1 MKTFD
6 FYDRGADR
14 PWINPLL
21 TSAVIVGH
29 TTTTSTKLWLR
40 AYQENTYRMVISSEP
55 ILRDNESASDW
66 SPETRRVEGKEIFFL
81 KSVANEGVI
90 REIPD
95 ALLTDASDLKYAHDI
110 TEVWEVTGLKP
121 AQRYYYAAFALNLAI
136 RKTPWEIAPDYQFNR
151 FKTQEV
157 AQKSITF
164 GLFSCH
170 MPYKKNSFDLV
181 NIHMWDRFGDELD
194 QRNGDF
200 ILGVGDQV
208 YVDGNSKTSIWEWLR
223 KNRKEFVK
231 EVKENER
238 VAVMRS
244 WYRDIY
250 RGYWGHRQLR
260 RVLSRFPTYM
270 MWDDHEILDGWGSY
284 DAKERKNLL
293 DSWWDWDNDA
303 EKLSLFYQMY
313 EAAKLTYHEY
323 EHVHNPTTPANQF
336 DYAFTWGEAA
346 FYVLDMRGQRD
357 YTRTTNDRI
366 LGQAQME
373 RFKAWLES
381 DTFKHAQSVFVVSPV
396 PVVHAKSFIVNYL
409 DVLSLA
415 DDLRDQWEHES
426 NWVERDELLDAAFK
440 AAHAHGK
447 PLFLLSGDVHIG
459 AAFHLS
465 HKEYPDTPVYQ
476 LTSSAITYDLP
487 WTQASVLALA
497 VRKRGFLQRDS
508 ENTESNVSFQLLM
521 EPCKTNN
528 FALINVQ
535 NNDQGKVEVRWDLY
549 GSAELSAA
557 VTKLER
563 LVFS

>member
-29 TTTTSTKLWLR
+29 TTATSTKLWLR
-40 AYQENTYRMVISSEP
+40 AYQENTYRMVISPEP

-66 SPETRRVEGKEIFFL
+66 SPETKRVDGKEIFFL

-95 ALLTDASDLKYAHDI
+95 ALLTDASDLEYAHDI
-110 TEVWEVTGLKP
+110 TQVWEVAGLKP

-136 RKTPWEIAPDYQFNR
+136 RKTPWEITPDYQFNR
-151 FKTQEV
+151 FKTQGV

-208 YVDGNSKTSIWEWLR
+208 YVDGNSKVSIWEWLKKIR
-223 KNRKEFVK
+223 TEFVK
-231 EVKENER
+231 EVKEGER

-284 DAKERKNLL
+284 NAEERQDLL
-293 DSWWDWDNDA
+293 DSWWDWNNDE

-323 EHVHNPTTPANQF
+323 EHVRNPTTPINQF
-336 DYAFTWGEAA
+336 DYAFTWGESA

-357 YTRTTNDRI
+357 YTRATDDRI
-366 LGQAQME
+366 LGQAQMQ
-373 RFKAWLES
+373 RFKNWLES
-381 DTFKHAQSVFVVSPV
+381 DTFKHAKSVFVVSPV
-396 PVVHAKSFIVNYL
+396 PVVHVKSFVVNYL

-426 NWVERDELLDAAFK
+426 NWVERDELLNAAFK
-440 AAHAHGK
+440 AANTHGK
-447 PLFLLSGDVHIG
+447 SLYLLSGDVHIG
-459 AAFHLS
+459 AAFRLS
-465 HKEYPDTPVYQ
+465 HKAYKGTSVYQ

-487 WTQASVLALA
+487 WAQASALALA
-497 VRKRGFLQRDS
+497 VKDRGILQRNP
-508 ENTESNVSFQLLM
+508 ENGESNVSFQLLM

-535 NNDQGKVEVRWDLY
+535 TSDQGKVEVGWDLY
-549 GSAELSAA
+549 GSAELGTA

-563 LVFS
+563 LVLV

>member
-6 FYDRGADR
+6 FYDRGSNR

-21 TSAVIVGH
+21 TNAVIVGH
-29 TTTTSTKLWLR
+29 TTTTSTKLWMR
-40 AYQENTYRMVISSEP
+40 AYQENTYRMVICPEP
-55 ILRDNESASDW
+55 ILSDTEMTADW
-66 SPETRRVEGKEIFFL
+66 SPETKVVNGKEVFFL
-81 KSVANEGVI
+81 RSTFNQDII
-90 REIPD
+90 RELPA
-95 ALLTDASDLKYAHDI
+95 ALLTESSDLKYAHDI

-121 AQRYYYAAFALNLAI
+121 GQRYYYAAFALDQTI
-136 RKTPWEIAPDYQFNR
+136 RKTPWEIVPDNQFNR
-151 FKTQEV
+151 FKTQSDEQE
-157 AQKSITF
+157 AITF

-208 YVDGNSKTSIWEWLR
+208 YVDGNSKVSIWEWLR

-231 EVKENER
+231 EVKPEDR
-238 VAVMRS
+238 VEVMRS

-284 DAKERKNLL
+284 TIKERQNLL
-293 DSWWDWDNDA
+293 DSWWDWDDDK

-313 EAAKLTYHEY
+313 EAAKLTFYEY
-323 EHVHNPTTPANQF
+323 EHVHNPTTPADQL
-336 DYAFTWGEAA
+336 DYAFTWGKSA

-366 LGQAQME
+366 LGQAQMQ
-373 RFKAWLES
+373 RFKEWLTS
-381 DTFKHAQSVFVVSPV
+381 DTFKNATSVFVVSPV
-396 PVVHAKSFIVNYL
+396 PVVHVKSFVVNYL
-409 DVLSLA
+409 DILTLT
-415 DDLRDQWEHES
+415 DDMRDQWEHET
-426 NWVERDELLDAAFK
+426 NWVERDELLDAIFN
-440 AAHAHGK
+440 AAHTHEK
-447 PLFLLSGDVHIG
+447 SLYLLSGDVHIG
-459 AAFHLS
+459 AAFRMT
-465 HKEYPDTPVYQ
+465 HKKYSDTHVYQ

-487 WTQASVLALA
+487 WVQASALA
-497 VRKRGFLQRDS
+497 WAVKNHGFLQRDEDDS
-508 ENTESNVSFQLLM
+508 EPNVAFQLLM

-528 FALINVQ
+528 FALVNVQ
-535 NNDQGKVEVRWDLY
+535 KNDQNKVQVSWDLY
-549 GSAELSAA
+549 GSTEKDAA
-557 VTKLER
+557 VTKLQR
-563 LVFS
+563 LVLT

>member
-6 FYDRGADR
+6 FYDRGGSR

-29 TTTTSTKLWLR
+29 TTATSTKLWMR
-40 AYQENTYRMVISSEP
+40 AYQENTYRMVISPEP
-55 ILRDNESASDW
+55 ILGDNEVAADW
-66 SPETRRVEGKEIFFL
+66 SPEIKIVNGQEIFIL
-81 KSVANEGVI
+81 RSVSSQDTI
-90 REIPD
+90 RELPRAI
-95 ALLTDASDLKYAHDI
+95 LTEPSDLQYAHDI

-121 AQRYYYAAFALNLAI
+121 GQRYYYAAFALNLAI
-136 RKTPWEIAPDYQFNR
+136 RKTLWEILPDNQYNR
-151 FKTQEV
+151 FRTQGD
-157 AQKSITF
+157 AQKSMTF

-208 YVDGNSKTSIWEWLR
+208 YVDGNSKVSIWEWLR

-231 EVKENER
+231 EVKPEDR
-238 VAVMRS
+238 VEVMRS

-284 DAKERKNLL
+284 TVKERQNLL
-293 DSWWDWDNDA
+293 DSWWDWDDDA

-323 EHVHNPTTPANQF
+323 EHVHNPATPADQF

-346 FYVLDMRGQRD
+346 FYALDMRGQRD
-357 YTRTTNDRI
+357 YTRTTSDRI
-366 LGQAQME
+366 LGQAQMQ
-373 RFKAWLES
+373 RFKDWLGS
-381 DTFKHAQSVFVVSPV
+381 DTVKNASAVFVISPV
-396 PVVHAKSFIVNYL
+396 PVVHVKSFVVNYL
-409 DVLSLA
+409 DILA
-415 DDLRDQWEHES
+415 LEDDMRDQWEHET
-426 NWVERDELLDAAFK
+426 NWEERDALLDAMFK

-447 PLFLLSGDVHIG
+447 SFYLLSGDVHIG
-459 AAFHLS
+459 AAFRMT
-465 HKEYPDTPVYQ
+465 HKNYPDTEVYQ

-487 WTQASVLALA
+487 WAKATALA
-497 VRKRGFLQRDS
+497 WAVKNRGFLQRDEENS
-508 ENTESNVSFQLLM
+508 EPNVAFQLLM

-535 NNDQGKVEVRWDLY
+535 KNDQDKVEVNWDLY
-549 GSAELSAA
+549 GSTEQDAT
-557 VTKLER
+557 VTKLQR
-563 LVFS
+563 IVLT